1 MAIRFPLEMANGK
14 MVRELEEFQENF
26 DFQKA
31 VEYFNIGK
39 LQKWLE
45 ALYCDDVLEKLE
57 VLTLQDDNFFKLFT
71 EALGVKVQ
79 EPIDTKEEIHNAE
92 LKVKLRE
99 HVEEDELE
107 KCVCITADTQEWLEK
122 RLNDGCKT
130 IYLFGERFTIPKAAQ
145 NIRFIGVQKTETV
158 ELEVKDKQTFISQK
172 LEFSGVIP
180 ADEETRKLI
189 YADTL
194 NNSALEF
201 LNVLE
206 KYIGKLEGA
215 R

>member
-14 MVRELEEFQENF
+14 MVRELEEFQDNF
-26 DFQKA
+26 DFQRA

-45 ALYCDDVLEKLE
+45 ALYCDDILEKLE
-57 VLTLQDDNFFKLFT
+57 TLTLQDDNFFEMFT

-79 EPIDTKEEIHNAE
+79 EPIDAKEEIHNAE
-92 LKVKLRE
+92 LKEKLQG

-107 KCVCITADTQEWLEK
+107 SRVCITADTQEWLEK

-130 IYLFGERFTIPKAAQ
+130 IYLFGERFTIPKTAQ
-145 NIRFIGVQKTETV
+145 NIQFIGVQKTETV
-158 ELEVKDKQTFISQK
+158 ELEVKDKQTFISQN
-172 LEFSGVIP
+172 LEFLGVVP

-194 NNSALEF
+194 NNSVLEF
-201 LNVLE
+201 LNVLDN
-206 KYIGKLEGA
+206 YIGKLEGV

>member
-14 MVRELEEFQENF
+14 MVRELEEFQDNF
-26 DFQKA
+26 DFQRA

-45 ALYCDDVLEKLE
+45 ALYCDDILEKLE
-57 VLTLQDDNFFKLFT
+57 TLTLQDDNFFEMFT

-79 EPIDTKEEIHNAE
+79 EPIDAKEEIHNAE
-92 LKVKLRE
+92 LKEKLQG

-107 KCVCITADTQEWLEK
+107 SRVCITADTQEWLEK

-130 IYLFGERFTIPKAAQ
+130 IYLFGERFTIPKTAQ
-145 NIRFIGVQKTETV
+145 NIQFIGVQKTETV
-158 ELEVKDKQTFISQK
+158 ELEVKDKQTFISQN
-172 LEFSGVIP
+172 LEFSGVVP

-194 NNSALEF
+194 NNSVLEF

-206 KYIGKLEGA
+206 NYTGKLEGA

>member
-14 MVRELEEFQENF
+14 MVRELEEFQDNF
-26 DFQKA
+26 DFQRA

-45 ALYCDDVLEKLE
+45 ALYCDDILEKLE
-57 VLTLQDDNFFKLFT
+57 TLTLQDDNFFEMFT

-79 EPIDTKEEIHNAE
+79 EPIDAKEEIHNAE
-92 LKVKLRE
+92 LKEKLQG

-107 KCVCITADTQEWLEK
+107 SRVCITADTQEWLEK

-130 IYLFGERFTIPKAAQ
+130 IYLFGERFTIPKTAQ
-145 NIRFIGVQKTETV
+145 NIQFIGVQKTETV
-158 ELEVKDKQTFISQK
+158 ELEVKDKQTFISQN
-172 LEFSGVIP
+172 LEFSGVVP

-194 NNSALEF
+194 NNSVLEF
-201 LNVLE
+201 LNVLDN
-206 KYIGKLEGA
+206 YIGKLEGV

>member
-26 DFQKA
+26 DFQRA

-45 ALYCDDVLEKLE
+45 ALYCDDILEKLE
-57 VLTLQDDNFFKLFT
+57 ALTLQDDNFFELFT
-71 EALGVKVQ
+71 EVLGVKVQ
-79 EPIDTKEEIHNAE
+79 PVNPKEEIHNAE
-92 LKVKLRE
+92 LKEKLRE

-107 KCVCITADTQEWLEK
+107 KCVSITADTQEWLEK
-122 RLNDGCKT
+122 RLDDGCKT
-130 IYLFGERFTIPKAAQ
+130 IYLFGERFTIPKTAQ
-145 NIRFIGVQKTETV
+145 NIQFIGVQKTEIV
-158 ELEVKDKQTFISQK
+158 ELEVKDKQTFINQN
-172 LEFSGVIP
+172 LEFSGVVP

-194 NNSALEF
+194 NNSVLEF

-206 KYIGKLEGA
+206 NYIGKLEGA

>member
-14 MVRELEEFQENF
+14 MVRELEEFQDNF
-26 DFQKA
+26 DFQRA

-45 ALYCDDVLEKLE
+45 ALYCDDILEKLE
-57 VLTLQDDNFFKLFT
+57 TLTLQDDNFFEMFT

-79 EPIDTKEEIHNAE
+79 EPIDAKEEIHNAE
-92 LKVKLRE
+92 LKEKLQGY
-99 HVEEDELE
+99 VEEDELE
-107 KCVCITADTQEWLEK
+107 SRVCVTADTQEWLEK

-130 IYLFGERFTIPKAAQ
+130 IYLFGERFTIPKTAQ
-145 NIRFIGVQKTETV
+145 NIQFIGVQKTETV
-158 ELEVKDKQTFISQK
+158 ELEVKDKQTFISQN
-172 LEFSGVIP
+172 LEFSGVVP

-194 NNSALEF
+194 NNSVLEF
-201 LNVLE
+201 LNVLDN
-206 KYIGKLEGA
+206 YIGKLEGA

>member
-26 DFQKA
+26 DFQRA

-45 ALYCDDVLEKLE
+45 ALYCDDILEKLE
-57 VLTLQDDNFFKLFT
+57 ALTLQDENFFELFT
-71 EALGVKVQ
+71 DALGVKVQ
-79 EPIDTKEEIHNAE
+79 EPVNPKEEIHNAE
-92 LKVKLRE
+92 LKEKLRE
-99 HVEEDELE
+99 HIEEDQLE
-107 KCVCITADTQEWLEK
+107 NCVCITADTQEWLEK
-122 RLNDGCKT
+122 RLEAGCKT
-130 IYLFGERFTIPKAAQ
+130 IYLFGEQFIIPKTAQ
-145 NIRFIGVQKTETV
+145 DIQFIGVQKTETV
-158 ELEVKDKQTFISQK
+158 ELEVKDKQTFISQN

-189 YADTL
+189 YADTM
-194 NNSALEF
+194 NNSVLEF

>member
-26 DFQKA
+26 DFQRA

-39 LQKWLE
+39 LQQWLE
-45 ALYCDDVLEKLE
+45 ALYCDDILEKLE
-57 VLTLQDDNFFKLFT
+57 TLTLQDDNFFELFT

-79 EPIDTKEEIHNAE
+79 EPIDPKEEIHNAE
-92 LKVKLRE
+92 LKEKLQGHIE
-99 HVEEDELE
+99 KDELE

-130 IYLFGERFTIPKAAQ
+130 IYLFGERFTIPKTAQ
-145 NIRFIGVQKTETV
+145 NIQFIGVQKTETV
-158 ELEVKDKQTFISQK
+158 ELEVKDKQTFISQN
-172 LEFSGVIP
+172 LEFSGVVP

-194 NNSALEF
+194 NNSVLEF

-206 KYIGKLEGA
+206 KYIGKLEGE